1 MALSGDFE
9 FSSSKM
15 TSEKSFII
23 VRLLLFILLEFDVML
38 RVGMGIEAV
47 VSKGL
52 FIDESILSVFEFELL
67 AKGVGGER
75 APDEGGDNSK
85 SGDEA
90 SNLRKLFDEELQ
102 S

>member
-1 MALSGDFE
+1 MALSGERE
-9 FSSSKM
+9 FSNSKM
-15 TSEKSFII
+15 TSEKSFI
-23 VRLLLFILLEFDVML
+23 VRLLLLFMLEFDVTL
-38 RVGMGIEAV
+38 RVGIGIDAV
-47 VSKGL
+47 VRSGL
-52 FIDESILSVFEFELL
+52 FIDESILSAFCEFELL

-75 APDEGGDNSK
+75 APDEGGDKSK

>member
-1 MALSGDFE
+1 
-9 FSSSKM
+9 M
-15 TSEKSFII
+15 T
-23 VRLLLFILLEFDVML
+23 L
-38 RVGMGIEAV
+38 REGIGIEAV

-52 FIDESILSVFEFELL
+52 FIGESILSMFEFELL

-75 APDEGGDNSK
+75 APDDGGDKSK
-85 SGDEA
+85 SGDDA

>member
-1 MALSGDFE
+1 M
-9 FSSSKM
+9 
-15 TSEKSFII
+15 
-23 VRLLLFILLEFDVML
+23 RLLLFMLEFDVTF
-38 RVGMGIEAV
+38 RVGIGIEAV

-52 FIDESILSVFEFELL
+52 FIVESIFSAFEFELL

-75 APDEGGDNSK
+75 AQDDDGGDSSK
-85 SGDEA
+85 IGDDA